1 MNEAYL
7 YGAIFSVAKKMFFG
21 DINNVDMASQYI
33 ERDRLC
39 VTDRRKYKKR
49 RFIQSEVRWKRS
61 SCA

>member
-7 YGAIFSVAKKMFFG
+7 YGAIFSVAKKMLFG
-21 DINNVDMASQYI
+21 DRNNVDMASQDI

-39 VTDRRKYKKR
+39 VADRRKYKKR